1 MSIID
6 ELTACIDTAPWCYE
20 DGIGSRRI
28 LHIPAEELTA
38 IAKRIRKMHNDAVNK
53 AHADGERNAIK
64 QVRSRSEDY
73 RKGYA
78 AGAEAEKEI
87 TGKLLRALENDYGL
101 HAEWDG
107 LRRFWTTE
115 RSSMENIDGG
125 TKAEHIEGSSRHEQG
140 SSITDELREY
150 MLGWDERNR
159 VRRDLTAIAD
169 CIDERVAKMYADL
182 TIGMEP
188 MDEEHMAKDGWVKL
202 PVDSDGVPIHV
213 GDEVEVGSWPATPC
227 IVRGISLGGTP
238 WVLRIVQRDHEGEE
252 GYGEVHLPW
261 PDNRA
266 GETVRHIR
274 HDSWER
280 IIEDAMGA
288 FLSDDSPAEPTMEE
302 LVERCRKLA
311 GE

>member
-1 MSIID
+1 M
-6 ELTACIDTAPWCYE
+6 
-20 DGIGSRRI
+20 
-28 LHIPAEELTA
+28 
-38 IAKRIRKMHNDAVNK
+38 
-53 AHADGERNAIK
+53 
-64 QVRSRSEDY
+64 
-73 RKGYA
+73 
-78 AGAEAEKEI
+78 
-87 TGKLLRALENDYGL
+87 
-101 HAEWDG
+101 
-107 LRRFWTTE
+107 
-115 RSSMENIDGG
+115 
-125 TKAEHIEGSSRHEQG
+125 
-140 SSITDELREY
+140 SITDELREWAH
-150 MLGWDERNR
+150 GFNGPWKRNEEA
-159 VRRDLTAIAD
+159 LLAIAD
-169 CIDERVAKMYADL
+169 RIDEQTVKMYADL

-302 LVERCRKLA
+302 LVGRCRRLA